1 MAAQVAEPQ
10 IQATVAY
17 LRAIVALVDGRF
29 EDSRTAALDAVE
41 AWHDTAPLVLPWAL
55 RAAAYSGNLAG
66 AHDAGR
72 LLDEHPSTGA
82 LARTGQLGGA
92 AIVAALEGRT
102 QDAVNEFRA
111 AIELMH
117 QMGMEFSAALLTVDA
132 LKLLPDQD
140 PPRQWAVDAR
150 ALFER
155 LDATAC
161 LALLNE
167 SLSASIAGSSTP
179 TAKTTSD
186 AAVPTG

>member
-1 MAAQVAEPQ
+1 
-10 IQATVAY
+10 
-17 LRAIVALVDGRF
+17 
-29 EDSRTAALDAVE
+29 
-41 AWHDTAPLVLPWAL
+41 
-55 RAAAYSGNLAG
+55 
-66 AHDAGR
+66 
-72 LLDEHPSTGA
+72 
-82 LARTGQLGGA
+82 
-92 AIVAALEGRT
+92 
-102 QDAVNEFRA
+102 VNEFRA

-140 PPRQWAVDAR
+140 PPRQWAVGAR

-186 AAVPTG
+186 AAVPMG